1 LKYIS
6 TFVIIFNFLVAINS
20 LQSQEREV
28 GTISNNRCFNGFYD
42 AGINVVSVPSHDEFY
57 LGNGTIEAWVY
68 CFATGPK
75 IIVRKDHEAILLPA
89 YTFGIEANS
98 HLYFWFEN
106 ASYHYANNDGV
117 TIPINTWT
125 HVAVTL
131 VKNTT
136 TNYTVKWYVNGVQSG
151 TSQTVTGE
159 IFGQHYSLGIGGDY
173 SYGGTSF
180 YGYIDEVRF
189 WNRTLSAAEI
199 LNNRFTTIGDK
210 GGANTGGNITNSTT
224 YNGLFASYTFNY
236 KASNVFE
243 DISGFNGTYLGNSRS
258 GYCIPGYPLPYN
270 LAMCVPNSST
280 MDYVKV
286 QDNTVLAG
294 TPGTIEAW
302 VYISSSSAYKQT
314 IAIKGLPSN
323 PALSFWFFLDASTN
337 KLGFSVGSSTVVSSG
352 AGIPLNTWTHVA
364 VSYRVPPSALPRVDF
379 YINGTLNGTGTI
391 SNAMPVNTEV
401 VQIGNST
408 TYNNCLKGYIDE
420 LRFWGNKRDVDS
432 IKAYMYASSK
442 TLKGSWLKAAYPF
455 DGNACNYSVNTG
467 LDGAMM
473 NNAKFSGYLNESTPG
488 VISNVFVAHP
498 TNLNYQFL
506 DSVSPSNIFPQKFQ
520 LSAPNKT
527 IPDLSTIYDT
537 ITISDVAGNVSSAEV
552 FLAIQHLYVGDL
564 QVTVIAPN
572 GTQAIILNRA
582 GGSGKHILTIFK
594 DYFPYGT
601 SDANNLLP
609 PWSPFVKPDNNMVT
623 FGNSPINGA
632 WKIKITDAASGDAG
646 TLMEWGL
653 MLNSTVGIHNNEG
666 EVPTKYTLSQN
677 YPNPFNPST
686 IIKFQIKDSRFV
698 KLIVYDLLG
707 KEVTKLVN
715 EKLKA
720 GEYEVSFKGGG
731 LASGIYIYKLEAGDF
746 ADTKKMILI
755 K

>member
-1 LKYIS
+1 MKFLS
-6 TFVIIFNFLVAINS
+6 TLVIISCFFAAINS
-20 LQSQEREV
+20 LQSQDKEV
-28 GTISNNRCFNGFYD
+28 GTIGYNRCFNGFYD

-68 CFATGPK
+68 CFAAGPK
-75 IIVRKDHEAILLPA
+75 IIVRKDHQATLLPA
-89 YTFGIEANS
+89 YTFGIEADS

-106 ASYHYANNDGV
+106 AIHHYNNTDGI

-131 VKNTT
+131 VQNTSS
-136 TNYTVKWYVNGVQSG
+136 NYTVKWYVNGVQSG
-151 TSQTVTGE
+151 SSQTVPGA

-199 LNNRFTTIGDK
+199 LINRFTTIGDK
-210 GGANTGGNITNSTT
+210 GGANTGGNITSSTT
-224 YNGLFASYTFNY
+224 YNGLFASFTFNY
-236 KASNVFE
+236 KATNVFD
-243 DISGFNGTYLGNSRS
+243 DISGFNGTYLGNAKS
-258 GYCIPGYPLPYN
+258 GFCMPEYPLPYN
-270 LAMCVPNSST
+270 LAMYVPNSTT

-337 KLGFSVGSSTVVSSG
+337 KLGFSAGSSTVVSSG

-364 VSYRVPPSALPRVDF
+364 VSYRVPPSPVPRVDF
-379 YINGTLNGTGTI
+379 YVNGVFNGTGTI
-391 SNAMPVNTEV
+391 SNTMPVNTEA

-432 IKAYMYASSK
+432 LKAYMYASSK
-442 TLKGSWLKAAYPF
+442 TLKGTWLKAAYPF
-455 DGNACNYSVNTG
+455 DGNVMNYSTNTG
-467 LDGAMM
+467 LDGTLM

-488 VISNVFVAHP
+488 VISNVYIAHP
-498 TNLNYQFL
+498 TNLNYQYF
-506 DSVSPSNIFPQKFQ
+506 DSIMPPDIFPQRFQ
-520 LSAPNKT
+520 LSAPNKS
-527 IPDLSTIYDT
+527 IPDLTTIYDS
-537 ITISDVAGNVSSAEV
+537 ITVSGFTGNVNNAEV

-564 QVTVIAPN
+564 QVTIIAPN
-572 GTQAIILNRA
+572 GTQKMVLNRS
-582 GGSGKHILTIFK
+582 GSSGKHILTIFK
-594 DYFPYGT
+594 DNFIYGT
-601 SDANNLLP
+601 SDANNFLP
-609 PWSPFVKPDNNMVT
+609 PWSVFVKPDNAMGT
-623 FGNSPINGA
+623 FNNSPINGV
-632 WKIKITDAASGDAG
+632 WQIKITDAASGDAG
-646 TLMEWGL
+646 KLVEWGL

-666 EVPTKYTLSQN
+666 DVPTKYTLSQN
-677 YPNPFNPST
+677 YPNPFNPTTKINFALPKSGLVT
-686 IIKFQIKDSRFV
+686 LK
-698 KLIVYDLLG
+698 VYDASG
-707 KEVTKLVN
+707 KEVALLIN
-715 EKLKA
+715 EIKN
-720 GEYEVSFKGGG
+720 KGTYSVDFNASSM
-731 LASGIYIYKLEAGDF
+731 ASGVYFYKVSVNYFSEV
-746 ADTKKMILI
+746 KKMILL